1 MAQKPVLR
9 GEVGCA
15 CAAREVSVERGGMGE
30 RGILLYTPYNVWRV
44 TDDSRG
50 ALTRF
55 FGGFLQARRNLAQ
68 STRLVEK
75 SESQASISK
84 TNLRPHDSLD

>member
-9 GEVGCA
+9 GEVGRA

-55 FGGFLQARRNLAQ
+55 FGGVSPSSAKPSAIDASRREERDP
-68 STRLVEK
+68 S
-75 SESQASISK
+75 
-84 TNLRPHDSLD
+84 